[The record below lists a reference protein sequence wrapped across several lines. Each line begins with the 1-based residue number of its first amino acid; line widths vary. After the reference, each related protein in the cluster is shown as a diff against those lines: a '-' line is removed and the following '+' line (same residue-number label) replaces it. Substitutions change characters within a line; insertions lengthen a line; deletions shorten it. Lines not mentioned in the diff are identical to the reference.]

1 MTAMF
6 GTEVKVLLRKVQ
18 NLCQFGDQSNDFIGN
33 RREKRLISTT
43 HETCSWNSVSQ
54 PLGQKLVHC
63 VDRHFRERGA
73 QRELN
78 LSYIITCKQA
88 QVWRLSASSGNARVS
103 GEAAIV
109 TAGGEVVRKRSVHSS
124 RVLTGPLPAG
134 SLRFWVR
141 LRRWRMCSQINAYVS
156 RLVRYSSDDHV
167 SFHLFFPWK

>member
-1 MTAMF
+1 MTSSV
-6 GTEVKVLLRKVQ
+6 TVEKNDWYRQRTKHVLETQ
-18 NLCQFGDQSNDFIGN
+18 SPNLSA
-33 RREKRLISTT
+33 K
-43 HETCSWNSVSQ
+43 
-54 PLGQKLVHC
+54 KLVHF

-88 QVWRLSASSGNARVS
+88 HVWRLSASSGNARVS